1 MKYRP
6 RVATLFST
14 ASPSRC
20 TPQNTC
26 AGRHG
31 DGVREHITS
40 TRHRGNRRS
49 HVPGPSTC
57 ACNLGRGVSA
67 LHPDASQQPDTAQPG
82 DQGVVFKGIPR
93 REKKPVKAP
102 TEPNPLRS
110 KQHHFTAYCRQSH
123 SIFFSSVRRVPTN
136 DVQTTFQLYCL
147 SCCNLSIY
155 QPTPA
160 LRTEHLE
167 AEQGTNRVGKAP
179 SATLF
184 EPCKSFLN
192 LVRNKVDPKMNS
204 RRSWER
210 VTTRY
215 VTP

>member
-123 SIFFSSVRRVPTN
+123 SIFFRVYGVSP
-136 DVQTTFQLYCL
+136 QTTYRRRFSYTVCRAVTSLFTNPLPPCGLNTWKQSRERIESEKRQVRPFL
-147 SCCNLSIY
+147 SPARVFSI
-155 QPTPA
+155 
-160 LRTEHLE
+160 
-167 AEQGTNRVGKAP
+167 
-179 SATLF
+179 
-184 EPCKSFLN
+184 
-192 LVRNKVDPKMNS
+192 
-204 RRSWER
+204 
-210 VTTRY
+210 
-215 VTP
+215 